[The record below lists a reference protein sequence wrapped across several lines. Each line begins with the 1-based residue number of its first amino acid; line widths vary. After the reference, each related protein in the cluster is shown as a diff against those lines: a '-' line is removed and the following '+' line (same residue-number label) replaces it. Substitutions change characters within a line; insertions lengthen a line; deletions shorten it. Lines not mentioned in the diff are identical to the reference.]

1 MNSFLYSYYISVFVQ
16 LIAFIIQFYGVFLH
30 VTPQLIPLKYALN
43 IEVCVSV
50 IEFLVYLWIG
60 TNLKNLDVVMTKRY
74 TDWVITTNGLMISI
88 SLLFIYLNQQ
98 EIHHEEQPKENNK
111 QTLIVDN
118 ISKFIPLIVY
128 NNLML
133 LCGFMG
139 EKGVLSKKYSFSLGF
154 FFFFLSFYYL
164 YKGFAMY
171 SPSSTKLFYI
181 ITTIWALYGFSHI
194 LPKMEKNVAYNI
206 LDLISKNLFGVF
218 MVYLILNPQTLT
230 TMRS

>member
-1 MNSFLYSYYISVFVQ
+1 
-16 LIAFIIQFYGVFLH
+16 
-30 VTPQLIPLKYALN
+30 
-43 IEVCVSV
+43 
-50 IEFLVYLWIG
+50 
-60 TNLKNLDVVMTKRY
+60 MTKRY
-74 TDWVITTNGLMISI
+74 ADWLITTNGLMISI

-98 EIHHEEQPKENNK
+98 ELHHEEPPEENNK
-111 QTLIVDN
+111 ETLIVDN
-118 ISKFIPLIVY
+118 TRNFIPLIVY

-171 SPSSTKLFYI
+171 SPSSTNVFYV
-181 ITTIWALYGFSHI
+181 ITTIWALYGFSH
-194 LPKMEKNVAYNI
+194 LLSKLEKNVAYNI

-218 MVYLILNPQTLT
+218 MVYLILNPQAL
-230 TMRS
+230 RYNHCI

>member
-1 MNSFLYSYYISVFVQ
+1 MNSFVFSYYISVFVQ
-16 LIAFIIQFYGVFLH
+16 FIAFFIQIYGVFLH
-30 VTPQLIPLKYALN
+30 VTPELIPLKYALN
-43 IEVCVSV
+43 IEVCVSI
-50 IEFLVYLWIG
+50 IEFIVYLWIG

-74 TDWVITTNGLMISI
+74 ADWVITTNGLMISI

-98 EIHHEEQPKENNK
+98 ELHYQEQPEENNK
-111 QTLIVDN
+111 ETLIVDN
-118 ISKFIPLIVY
+118 TRKFIPLIVY

-154 FFFFLSFYYL
+154 FFFFLGFYSL
-164 YKGFAMY
+164 FQGFAIH
-171 SPSSTKLFYI
+171 SRKSTKVFYI
-181 ITTIWALYGFSHI
+181 ITTIWAMYGFSHI
-194 LPKMEKNVAYNI
+194 LPKIEKNVAYNI

>member
-1 MNSFLYSYYISVFVQ
+1 MNSFVYSYYISLFVQ
-16 LIAFIIQFYGVFLH
+16 FLAFFIQFYGVFLD
-30 VTPQLIPLKYALN
+30 VTPELVPLKYALN

-50 IEFLVYLWIG
+50 IEFIVYVWIG

-74 TDWVITTNGLMISI
+74 ADWLITTNGLMISI

-98 EIHHEEQPKENNK
+98 ELKHEEPPEENNK
-111 QTLIVDN
+111 ETLFVN
-118 ISKFIPLIVY
+118 NTRKFIPLIVY

-164 YKGFAMY
+164 YQGFAMY
-171 SPSSTKLFYI
+171 SPTSTNVFYV
-181 ITTIWALYGFSHI
+181 ITTIWALYGFSHL
-194 LPKMEKNVAYNI
+194 LPKIEKNVAYNI

-218 MVYLILNPQTLT
+218 MVYLILNPQAL
-230 TMRS
+230 

>member
-1 MNSFLYSYYISVFVQ
+1 MNSFVYSYYMSVFVQ
-16 LIAFIIQFYGVFLH
+16 FIAFFIQFYGVFIR
-30 VTPQLIPLKYALN
+30 VTPELIPLKYALN

-50 IEFLVYLWIG
+50 IEFMVYVWIG

-74 TDWVITTNGLMISI
+74 VDWVITTNGLMISI

-98 EIHHEEQPKENNK
+98 ELKHEEPPEENNK
-111 QTLIVDN
+111 ETLFVN
-118 ISKFIPLIVY
+118 NTRKFIPLIVY

-164 YKGFAMY
+164 YQGFAMY
-171 SPSSTKLFYI
+171 SPTSTNVFYVI
-181 ITTIWALYGFSHI
+181 ATIWALYGFSHL
-194 LPKMEKNVAYNI
+194 LPKIEKNVAYNI

-218 MVYLILNPQTLT
+218 MVYLILNPQAL
-230 TMRS
+230 

>member
-1 MNSFLYSYYISVFVQ
+1 MNSFVYSYYISLFVQ
-16 LIAFIIQFYGVFLH
+16 FLAFFIQFYGVFLH
-30 VTPQLIPLKYALN
+30 VTPELVPLKYALN

-50 IEFLVYLWIG
+50 IEFIVYVWIG

-74 TDWVITTNGLMISI
+74 ADWLITTNGLMISI

-98 EIHHEEQPKENNK
+98 ELKHEEPPEENNK
-111 QTLIVDN
+111 ETLFVN
-118 ISKFIPLIVY
+118 NTRKFIPLIVY

-164 YKGFAMY
+164 YQGFAMY
-171 SPSSTKLFYI
+171 SPTSTNVFYV
-181 ITTIWALYGFSHI
+181 ITTIWALYGFSHL
-194 LPKMEKNVAYNI
+194 LPKIEKNVAYNI

-218 MVYLILNPQTLT
+218 MVYLILNPQAL
-230 TMRS
+230 